1 MRAEGIEGARRSR
14 RLRTTE
20 ANPKV
25 LFADPHSPW
34 QRSTSENTNGVLR
47 QYFPEL
53 RFGIVGDSPRSA
65 QSLRSAV
72 LGTVTTTRWQRR

>member
-47 QYFPEL
+47 QYL
-53 RFGIVGDSPRSA
+53 SND
-65 QSLRSAV
+65 QNLWMV
-72 LGTVTTTRWQRR
+72 LGEAA